1 MVTPNTIT
9 YEILPTGGIVKL
21 RMQTADATG
30 WSFTRTDGVNTV
42 VLYQGSA
49 PVKVDSSGNYCWVFL
64 DLGDGTNM
72 PLDPN
77 TAYTYIFTTANSTV
91 STPAITPNCS
101 LSIEMDPYLPILM
114 RVIQAG
120 VNSALKPASFR
131 ENPTVQIAMPLTGV
145 PTLPIISIAPVL
157 MQQTLV
163 PIGNG
168 VNTDYTQN
176 YFSIYEQVKRR
187 YSISVASKTTE
198 ERDFYSTAIVIIFKS
213 MLIPILNEAGV
224 DSFHSFQVSYTQ
236 DVENEP
242 AFYLAEVSLEFDG
255 GFGAGITTNYG
266 PINAVVVTPNP
277 EPTAVIAG

>member
-1 MVTPNTIT
+1 
-9 YEILPTGGIVKL
+9 
-21 RMQTADATG
+21 
-30 WSFTRTDGVNTV
+30 
-42 VLYQGSA
+42 
-49 PVKVDSSGNYCWVFL
+49 
-64 DLGDGTNM
+64 
-72 PLDPN
+72 
-77 TAYTYIFTTANSTV
+77 
-91 STPAITPNCS
+91 
-101 LSIEMDPYLPILM
+101 
-114 RVIQAG
+114 
-120 VNSALKPASFR
+120 
-131 ENPTVQIAMPLTGV
+131 LTGV